1 MKTFKIENG
10 KEYVEVQGKDLR
22 FLDSQKRTPA
32 SIRELINFE
41 QLDFNNQEVSYR
53 FYDEEFINYLKNA
66 NYIIDENEFNNM
78 SYEEI
83 CRGFNQNDTNIN
95 ALVKEINKDIR
106 KKKDVTTKRH
116 NLGELYYYQQSIL
129 YFIDHKFNN
138 KGYKKELN

>member
-41 QLDFNNQEVSYR
+41 QLDFNNQDVSYK
-53 FYDEEFINYLKNA
+53 FFDKEFINYLRNA
-66 NYIIDENEFNNM
+66 NYIIDENEFNKM
-78 SYEEI
+78 TYEEI
-83 CRGFNQNDTNIN
+83 CRGFNQNEENIN